1 MSGNPGIVEQAR
13 ATASTLASMPAAV
26 ALSLLFAL
34 ALAASL
40 AVKLWLVSRQMRHVA
55 AHRAQVPAPFEAAVS
70 LAAHQKA
77 ADYTIAKARLSLL
90 SIAWNGAV
98 LLGWT
103 LLGGLDALNGLLHD
117 HVLQA
122 GGPMA
127 Y

>member
-1 MSGNPGIVEQAR
+1 
-13 ATASTLASMPAAV
+13 MPAAD

-55 AHRAQVPAPFEAAVS
+55 AHRAQVPSPFEAAVS

-98 LLGWT
+98 APFIVWDILKMAFAAVSVAGAWALLPKK
-103 LLGGLDALNGLLHD
+103 L
-117 HVLQA
+117 
-122 GGPMA
+122 
-127 Y
+127 